1 MNTTSKGWVTLIKR
15 SYFASV
21 CTDRILLLTLQ
32 IYVQE
37 RFFSDQS
44 IILIHHNKSCE
55 LRLEIF
61 VSPPSPKKKIR
72 NFIFEKQYSIWNQDK
87 GTIMAGL
94 LSKNKELLRLIPD
107 LQCHDCKSVPGPNEN
122 QKNRYSCFDA
132 SHILCEEHKA
142 KCPCGSKVKNFIK
155 PARLFWTGPNHFV
168 QVHIKF
174 SRLIFVTWT
183 GFLSVL
189 VF

>member
-1 MNTTSKGWVTLIKR
+1 MYKNGFSLTRVLFLYTIINL
-15 SYFASV
+15 ASW
-21 CTDRILLLTLQ
+21 DLKFLFR
-32 IYVQE
+32 
-37 RFFSDQS
+37 R
-44 IILIHHNKSCE
+44 HHRKK
-55 LRLEIF
+55 EIW
-61 VSPPSPKKKIR
+61 
-72 NFIFEKQYSIWNQDK
+72 NFIFEKQSSIWNQDK

-174 SRLIFVTWT
+174 SRLIFM
-183 GFLSVL
+183 
-189 VF
+189 

>member
-1 MNTTSKGWVTLIKR
+1 
-15 SYFASV
+15 
-21 CTDRILLLTLQ
+21 
-32 IYVQE
+32 
-37 RFFSDQS
+37 
-44 IILIHHNKSCE
+44 
-55 LRLEIF
+55 
-61 VSPPSPKKKIR
+61 
-72 NFIFEKQYSIWNQDK
+72 
-87 GTIMAGL
+87 MAGL

-168 QVHIKF
+168 QVLLPPEARYIDYCSLPDYLYLYLHLYF
-174 SRLIFVTWT
+174 YNVYN
-183 GFLSVL
+183 
-189 VF
+189 